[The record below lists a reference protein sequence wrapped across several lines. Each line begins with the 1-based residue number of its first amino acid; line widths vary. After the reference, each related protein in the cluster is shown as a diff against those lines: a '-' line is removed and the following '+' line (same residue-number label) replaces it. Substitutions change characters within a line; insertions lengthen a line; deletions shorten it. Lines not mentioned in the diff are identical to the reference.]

1 MSTRVNRTRILF
13 GTGVLGFTVALG
25 IWGRSSSL
33 SSASAAPP
41 QAPSDNAPVAT
52 RQGADYSRQVVA
64 YIYESVPIT
73 REEFGEYLIARCGV
87 GERLNNMI
95 NRCII
100 EREAKARGI
109 EVTAAE
115 VEADFNE
122 TLKGINT
129 KREDFVNTVLRPY
142 HKTLYEWKEDVIK
155 PRLMLVKM
163 CRQRVTATEEDV
175 NTAYEAYY
183 GEKIH
188 CRIIKWRKNEQALAV
203 SVYPKIRDNDKE
215 FDEVARHQF
224 TSELAA
230 KAGDLPP
237 FGHYTTGNL
246 DMEKAAFAL
255 RPGEISPLLETT
267 DGYVVVKCIEH
278 LPPTHAKTIDD
289 ARAELTEDI
298 IKRKI
303 DQVEIPRFFKELQ
316 QKANP
321 KILLKDGSQQPEDL
335 MRDVRKELT
344 DTPSK
349 PQ

>member
-13 GTGVLGFTVALG
+13 GAGVVGFTVALA
-25 IWGRSSSL
+25 IWGRSTSL
-33 SSASAAPP
+33 STATAAPP
-41 QAPSDNAPVAT
+41 QAPSDPVPT
-52 RQGADYSRQVVA
+52 GSKQGADYSKQVVA
-64 YIYESVPIT
+64 YIYESIPIT

-87 GERLNNMI
+87 GERLNNMV

-100 EREAKARGI
+100 EHEAKLRGI

-122 TLKGINT
+122 SLKGINT

-142 HKTLYEWKEDVIK
+142 HKTLYEWKEDVVK

-175 NTAYEAYY
+175 NNAYEAYY
-183 GEKIH
+183 GEKVH
-188 CRIIKWRKNEQALAV
+188 CRVIKWRKNEQAVAV
-203 SVYPKIRDNDKE
+203 AVYPKIRDNDKE

-237 FGHYTTGNL
+237 FGRNTTGNL

-267 DGYVVVKCIEH
+267 DSFAVLKCIEH
-278 LPPTHAKTIDD
+278 LPPAHTKTLDD

-303 DQVEIPRFFKELQ
+303 DQIEIPRFFKELQ
-316 QKANP
+316 TKANP
-321 KILLKDGSQQPEDL
+321 KFLLRDGTQPAEDL

-344 DTPSK
+344 DTPS
-349 PQ
+349 PQH